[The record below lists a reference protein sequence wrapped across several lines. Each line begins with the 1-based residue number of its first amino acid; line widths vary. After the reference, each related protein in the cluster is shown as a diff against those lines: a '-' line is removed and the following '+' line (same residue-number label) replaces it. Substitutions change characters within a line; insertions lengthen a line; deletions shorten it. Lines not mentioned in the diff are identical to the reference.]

1 MASESERSSGGRP
14 RLVASRCRGLKL
26 QAIYCRRANGEEIVC
41 RVQNED
47 YQALVTE
54 AAAIASQPGDVW
66 GYVNVKGMRKLWA
79 RADVPEP
86 EPTAAGE
93 LAAPPAAAPAAA
105 RLAPSVTLHRGANA
119 LAAGKVKAP
128 EAETMWGAVQLVSA
142 IYEDA
147 FARAQAMTENQGAS
161 LVNILTV
168 QNDRLMDQAGRV
180 TELEIRLDQ
189 ARAAAAEAQTDPVEA
204 EFVRL
209 AGNAID
215 KWQPKGGQQALP
227 AVETPAGQLPG
238 PPAYDWRKWEL

>member
-1 MASESERSSGGRP
+1 MANESERSSGGRP

-26 QAIYCRRANGEEIVC
+26 QAIYCRRASGEEIVC
-41 RVQNED
+41 RVQGDD

-54 AAAIASQPGDVW
+54 AAAIASQPGDTW

-86 EPTAAGE
+86 EPATAGE
-93 LAAPPAAAPAAA
+93 LATLPAAAPAAA
-105 RLAPSVTLHRGANA
+105 ARIAPSVTLHRSANA

-209 AGNAID
+209 AGSAID
-215 KWQPKGGQQALP
+215 KWQPKGQQALP
-227 AVETPAGQLPG
+227 PAETPAGQLPG
-238 PPAYDWRKWEL
+238 PPAFDWRQWEL

>member
-1 MASESERSSGGRP
+1 MANESERSSGGRP
-14 RLVASRCRGLKL
+14 RLIASRCRALKL
-26 QAIYCRRANGEEIVC
+26 QAIYCRRQTGEEIVC
-41 RVQNED
+41 RVQGDD
-47 YQALVTE
+47 YQSLVTD

-66 GYVNVKGMRKLWA
+66 GYINVRGIRKLWA

-86 EPTAAGE
+86 EPAAAGE
-93 LAAPPAAAPAAA
+93 LAAQPATQSAAA
-105 RLAPSVTLHRGANA
+105 RIAPSVTLQRGASA
-119 LAAGKVKAP
+119 LAVGRVKAP
-128 EAETMWGAVQLVSA
+128 EAETFWASVQLVSA

-147 FARAQAMTENQGAS
+147 FARAQSMTENQGAS

-189 ARAAAAEAQTDPVEA
+189 ARAQAAQAQSDPVEA

-215 KWQPKGGQQALP
+215 KWQPKGQQALP
-227 AVETPAGQLPG
+227 PAEQPAGQLPG
-238 PPAYDWRKWEL
+238 PPPFRWQDWEL